1 MITIKIES
9 FRSIFKSM
17 RLPRAFL
24 ENRCINSRVEG
35 GGILVEVLITLL
47 LFTSTSAYLL
57 NSKIGTLVLWETIL
71 DTQINQTTVI
81 NLRRTDYINDNV
93 DQQWSDIAVFGTPSL
108 LSTPPN

>member
-17 RLPRAFL
+17 RLPRASL

-35 GGILVEVLITLL
+35 GGILVEVLITLM

-57 NSKIGTLVLWETIL
+57 NSKIGALVLWETIL

-108 LSTPPN
+108 LSTPP